1 MTQHLAV
8 AASLAALIALP
19 HFLPLHRV
27 APTTAG
33 AVWFLALGLR
43 AIAAV
48 GAAVYVLAYLPETA
62 LFAGA
67 GDWCLHLALPVG
79 SISVHVPGL
88 RLARAIAVV
97 PTLAL
102 AASLAWTG
110 FGLLRARR
118 YTQRLVRKLAVGAGP
133 LGSTVLATDE
143 VLLAITRVG
152 PPRLLV
158 SGTALET
165 LDGDE
170 LAAALQHE
178 LGHLRRAHRPVLL
191 AASVLRALA
200 PLAASVGRG
209 VPRALLQP
217 RA

>member
-110 FGLLRARR
+110 FGLLRARL

-158 SGTALET
+158 SGNGP
-165 LDGDE
+165 GD
-170 LAAALQHE
+170 A
-178 LGHLRRAHRPVLL
+178 RRR
-191 AASVLRALA
+191 
-200 PLAASVGRG
+200 
-209 VPRALLQP
+209 
-217 RA
+217 